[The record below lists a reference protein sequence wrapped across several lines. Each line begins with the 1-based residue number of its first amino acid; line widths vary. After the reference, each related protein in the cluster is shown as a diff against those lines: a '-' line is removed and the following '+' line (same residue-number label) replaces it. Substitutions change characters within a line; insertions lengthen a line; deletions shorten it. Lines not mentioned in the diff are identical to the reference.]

1 MASGGAAASVLVWR
15 GHEVLLVRGQRA
27 GDAHPVWVPA
37 GGQVEDGELAHEAV
51 VREVE
56 EEAGIRLRGLER
68 LLFVS

>member
-1 MASGGAAASVLVWR
+1 MASGGASASVLVWR

-56 EEAGIRLRGLER
+56 EEAGIRWRGLER